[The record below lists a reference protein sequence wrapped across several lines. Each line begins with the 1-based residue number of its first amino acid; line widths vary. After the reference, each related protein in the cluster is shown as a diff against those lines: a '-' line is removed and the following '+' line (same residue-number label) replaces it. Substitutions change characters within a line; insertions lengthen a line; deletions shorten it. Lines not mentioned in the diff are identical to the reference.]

1 MGDRDEDDDGTTA
14 GPFGPALV
22 EVVGSLGGE
31 GWGWARRRALLPA
44 GVGLALLAS
53 SLWGGALSRRLV
65 LLSFL

>member
-31 GWGWARRRALLPA
+31 G
-44 GVGLALLAS
+44 VGLALLAS
-53 SLWGGALSRRLV
+53 SLRGGALSRPLV